1 MKNETQYITLPVS
14 SPRKKRWLL
23 PLIGL
28 LVIAAVGVGWKM
40 STNAG
45 SAVAK
50 PDEQKKL
57 EVQELALTD
66 FITVEARE
74 LSVKLP
80 ISGTLTPLNQAMV
93 KSKVTGTVQETPIQE
108 GIKVARGDVVMR
120 MDTGD
125 LQSHLVQQQANE
137 EDAKAKLALAL
148 KNHES
153 NQTLLRQKFI
163 SQNAYDTAENNVD
176 IARAALK
183 SATSQVEIAR
193 RALEDATVH
202 APIDGI
208 VSKRFLQV
216 GEKASP
222 DTPLFSMVDL
232 RQMTLEAQV
241 PASEIP
247 RVKEG
252 QSVNFDVEGFDSRHF
267 TGKVARINPTADAGS
282 RSMTVYVAVNNEDG
296 ALRGGMFAK
305 GGITLQKSAPQPV
318 VPLAAIRQEDGV
330 ATVLKIENNKV
341 VAQVVKVGLRN
352 EDESMAVIGSGLQV
366 GERIIALKLDG
377 VKAGSPVK
385 LPQNA
390 AKPTPSAQPEQTPAV
405 VTATSKG

>member
-1 MKNETQYITLPVS
+1 MKNETQYIKPPVS

-23 PLIGL
+23 PLIVL
-28 LVIAAVGVGWKM
+28 LLIAGAGVGWKV
-40 STNAG
+40 TNKSG
-45 SAVAK
+45 EAVAK
-50 PDEQKKL
+50 TDDQKKP
-57 EVQELALTD
+57 EVQELAATD
-66 FITVEARE
+66 FTTVEARE

-108 GIKVARGDVVMR
+108 GIKVTRGEVVMR

-125 LQSHLVQQQANE
+125 LQSHLVQQVANE

-153 NQTLLRQKFI
+153 NQTLLKQKFI

-193 RALEDATVH
+193 RALEDATVR

-208 VSKRFLQV
+208 ISKRLLQV

-232 RQMTLEAQV
+232 RLMTLEAQV

-247 RVKEG
+247 LVKEG
-252 QSVNFDVEGFDSRHF
+252 QSVSFVVEGFDKRHF
-267 TGKVARINPTADAGS
+267 VGKVARINPIAETGS
-282 RSMTVYVAVNNEDG
+282 RSMTVYIAVDNEDG

-305 GGITLQKSAPQPV
+305 GGITLQKSQAQPL
-318 VPLAAIRQEDGV
+318 VPTTAIHDDKGTTTLYR
-330 ATVLKIENNKV
+330 IENGKV
-341 VAQVVKVGLRN
+341 VAQVVKLGLRN
-352 EDESMAVIGSGLQV
+352 EDEGLVAITSGLNIGDQ
-366 GERIIALKLDG
+366 IIALNLDN
-377 VKAGSPVK
+377 VKAGTTVK
-385 LPQNA
+385 LP
-390 AKPTPSAQPEQTPAV
+390 PSTPRAAQPAPAA
-405 VTATSKG
+405 TAPKS

>member
-1 MKNETQYITLPVS
+1 MKNETQYINTPVS
-14 SPRKKRWLL
+14 TPRKKRWLL
-23 PLIGL
+23 PIIGL
-28 LVIAAVGVGWKM
+28 LVIAGGGGAWM
-40 STNAG
+40 MHNNS
-45 SAVAK
+45 SVAAAK
-50 PDEQKKL
+50 TDEQKKP

-66 FITVEARE
+66 FTTIQARE

-80 ISGTLTPLNQAMV
+80 ISGTLTPLSQAMV
-93 KSKVTGTVQETPIQE
+93 KSKVTATVQETPVQE
-108 GIKVARGDVVMR
+108 GIKVMRGDVVMR

-125 LQSHLVQQQANE
+125 LQSRLVQQQATE

-148 KNHES
+148 KNHEN

-193 RALEDATVH
+193 RALEDATVR

-208 VSKRFLQV
+208 ISKRLLQV

-222 DTPLFSMVDL
+222 DTPLFAMVDL

-252 QSVNFDVEGFDSRHF
+252 QAVSFDVEGFDARHF
-267 TGKVARINPTADAGS
+267 VGKVARINPTAEAGS
-282 RSMTVYVAVNNEDG
+282 RTMTVYIAVDNEDG

-305 GGITLQKSAPQPV
+305 GGITLQKSAAQPV
-318 VPLAAIRQEDGV
+318 VPVAAIRDDNGV
-330 ATVLKIENNKV
+330 ATVFKIENNKV
-341 VAQVVKVGLRN
+341 VSQVVKVGLRN
-352 EDESMAVIGSGLQV
+352 EDEGLAAINSGLQP
-366 GERIIALKLDG
+366 GEQVIALKLDG
-377 VKAGSPVK
+377 IKAGSSVK
-385 LPQNA
+385 LPPGA
-390 AKPTPSAQPEQTPAV
+390 AKAAPSAPSEQARAM
-405 VTATSKG
+405 VTTGSKG